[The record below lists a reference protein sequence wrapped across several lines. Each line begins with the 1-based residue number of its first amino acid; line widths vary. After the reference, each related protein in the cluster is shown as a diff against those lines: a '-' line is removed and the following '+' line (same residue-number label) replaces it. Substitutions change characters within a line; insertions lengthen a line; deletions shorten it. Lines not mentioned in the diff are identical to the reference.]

1 MRMRTIVH
9 PEAVKRRGPIKPTD
23 YIRVPAITTFG
34 TWPIQD
40 LIPTEQAALL
50 AAYANLLEA
59 TKVVIP
65 VPRKV
70 KPSVATPL
78 PPHQRAKR

>member
-9 PEAVKRRGPIKPTD
+9 PEAVKRRGPVKPTD
-23 YIRVPAITTFG
+23 YVRVPAITTYG

-40 LIPTEQAALL
+40 LMTKEQVVLL

-59 TKVVIP
+59 DKVVIP
-65 VPRKV
+65 VPRKA
-70 KPSVATPL
+70 KPSVATHAPS
-78 PPHQRAKR
+78 QRRKR